1 MIKTTYEKQ
10 KNSPNRVSFS
20 KIGGTFSL
28 PNLVE
33 IQTASFDWFL
43 KEGLKEVFED
53 IFPIDNGK
61 GLSLEFL
68 GCYFEDPKFSEVDCK
83 NRDMDFSRPL
93 RAELRL
99 NNNQTCEIQVN
110 KVYMGDFPM
119 MTDTGTFIIH
129 GAERVIVS
137 QIVRSA
143 GSYFSKRVDTKNG
156 KLQSR

>member
-10 KNSPNRVSFS
+10 KNNPNRRNFA

-28 PNLVE
+28 PNLIE
-33 IQTASFDWFL
+33 IQTSSFDWFL
-43 KEGLKEVFED
+43 KTGLNEVFND

-61 GLSLEFL
+61 GLSLEFIN
-68 GCYFEDPKFSEVDCK
+68 CFFEEPKYSEIDCK

-99 NNNQTCEIQVN
+99 NNNQTGEVQVN

-129 GAERVIVS
+129 EIGRAHV
-137 QIVRSA
+137 
-143 GSYFSKRVDTKNG
+143 
-156 KLQSR
+156 